1 MRIQKYLSEQKIL
14 SRREAEDYIR
24 KGLITL
30 NGKVVR
36 EMGVQIDPK
45 KDKIAILGRGLKESA
60 GKMTVAVNKPRGVV
74 CSKIESEGV
83 TIFQIFPKFKN
94 LNVVGRLDKDS
105 EGLLLLS
112 NDGVITAAI
121 TGKDHLIEK
130 EYEVSVREEINNSK
144 AKRMEQGIKL
154 EDGMTLPA
162 RVKILSPHK
171 FLIVL
176 KEGRKHQIRRMCA
189 AVFLTVTGLKRLRIG
204 NIYLGDLKSGSGRIL
219 EKGEVDKLK
228 SLAKKLKNS

>member
-14 SRREAEDYIR
+14 SRREAEEYIR

-45 KDKIAILGRGLKESA
+45 KDKIAILGRGMKEVSE
-60 GKMTVAVNKPRGVV
+60 KITVAINKPRGIV
-74 CSKIESEGV
+74 CSKAESEGV
-83 TIFQIFPKFKN
+83 NVFQIFPKFKR

-112 NDGVITAAI
+112 NDGVITSAI

-144 AKRMEQGIKL
+144 AKVMERGIML
-154 EDGMTLPA
+154 GERRTLPT
-162 RVKILSPHK
+162 RVKILTPHK

-189 AVFLTVTGLKRLRIG
+189 EMELTVTGLKRLRIG
-204 NIYLGDLKSGSGRIL
+204 NIHLDKLQSGGGRIL
-219 EKGEVDKLK
+219 EKAEVEKLK
-228 SLAKKLKNS
+228 RMAK

>member
-36 EMGVQIDPK
+36 EMGVQIDPA
-45 KDKIAILGRGLKESA
+45 KDKIAVIGRALETSNKI
-60 GKMTVAVNKPRGVV
+60 TVAVYKPRGVV

-83 TIFQIFPKFKN
+83 TVFQTFPRFSK

-112 NDGVITAAI
+112 NDGTVTSAV
-121 TGKDHLIEK
+121 TSSDHLIEK
-130 EYEVSVREEINNSK
+130 EYEVSVREDMTPGK
-144 AKRMEQGIKL
+144 KKKMEEGIEL
-154 EDGMTLPA
+154 EDGKTLPT

-171 FLIVL
+171 FLIIL
-176 KEGRKHQIRRMCA
+176 KEGKKHQIRRMCA
-189 AVFLTVTGLKRLRIG
+189 AVFLTVNGLKRLRIG
-204 NIYLGDLKSGSGRIL
+204 NIHLDKLKSGDGRIL
-219 EKGEVDKLK
+219 EKNEIDKLK
-228 SLAKKLKNS
+228 RMGSK

>member
-36 EMGVQIDPK
+36 EMGVQIDPA

-60 GKMTVAVNKPRGVV
+60 EKITVAINKPYGVV
-74 CSKIESEGV
+74 CSKIESEGTTV
-83 TIFQIFPKFKN
+83 FQIFPKYKD

-112 NDGVITAAI
+112 NDGVVTSAI
-121 TGKDHLIEK
+121 TGSDHLIEK
-130 EYEVSVREEINNSK
+130 EYEVSVRENINPGK
-144 AKRMEQGIKL
+144 ARKMEQGIEL
-154 EDGMTLPA
+154 EDGMTLPT
-162 RVKILSPHK
+162 RVKILSPNK
-171 FLIVL
+171 FLIIL
-176 KEGRKHQIRRMCA
+176 KEGRKHQIRRMAA
-189 AVFLTVTGLKRLRIG
+189 AVGLTINGLKRLRIG
-204 NIYLGDLKSGSGRIL
+204 NIYLAGLKPGAGRIL
-219 EKGEVDKLK
+219 DKKEVERL
-228 SLAKKLKNS
+228 KKLG